1 MLSAEFRKEFE
12 ELGNMLA
19 EYAAGNKRP
28 LEQSKYDGDLRMA
41 EGQYYKWR
49 MMLTGEGGAKH
60 YGATPQQIHL
70 HKNYQTK
77 QIQEAVLIAARN
89 G

>member
-12 ELGNMLA
+12 ELDNMLA

-41 EGQYYKWR
+41 QG
-49 MMLTGEGGAKH
+49 
-60 YGATPQQIHL
+60 
-70 HKNYQTK
+70 
-77 QIQEAVLIAARN
+77 
-89 G
+89 

>member
-1 MLSAEFRKEFE
+1 M
-12 ELGNMLA
+12 
-19 EYAAGNKRP
+19 
-28 LEQSKYDGDLRMA
+28 
-41 EGQYYKWR
+41 
-49 MMLTGEGGAKH
+49 MMLNGKGGAKH
-60 YGATPQQIHL
+60 YGATPQQIYL